1 MQVSKLLGLFLL
13 AILLAATY
21 SLTPV
26 SAGEHPW
33 DSDQSDGRDVSDSLS
48 TGDST
53 DPGDGDGTVVESTSI
68 SGDFLGTPV
77 FWWYMLVE
85 DVLVGDQQ
93 VVQSAGTNS
102 EITHD
107 TAGKASS
114 TGNVSN

>member
-1 MQVSKLLGLFLL
+1 
-13 AILLAATY
+13 
-21 SLTPV
+21 
-26 SAGEHPW
+26 
-33 DSDQSDGRDVSDSLS
+33 
-48 TGDST
+48 
-53 DPGDGDGTVVESTSI
+53 
-68 SGDFLGTPV
+68 
-77 FWWYMLVE
+77 MLVE